1 MSKEEVSDKLSGVS
15 INVDPKLKIIFHTDV
30 VVHIDEQ
37 KAEIKSDPEAVQSQK
52 PEPIDLKKDLKES
65 IDQMVG
71 LHNALVQSTK
81 ILNNRCRC
89 SEPDKQIL
97 YQSKMDRSH
106 GDVVYVNN

>member
-52 PEPIDLKKDLKES
+52 PEPIDLKKDLKETQRS
-65 IDQMVG
+65 
-71 LHNALVQSTK
+71 LSK
-81 ILNNRCRC
+81 
-89 SEPDKQIL
+89 SEEEEEEEEED
-97 YQSKMDRSH
+97 S
-106 GDVVYVNN
+106 